1 MAKYYILGI
10 GGSGALAI
18 ESLIHLCANGIVGDN
33 ELIIKI
39 IDPDETNEN
48 VQRTQR
54 TIQNY
59 IKVRSEMKQGYSE
72 FFKTSIVYKG
82 VWNPNKGDN
91 YNLEKG
97 ISYVQLNQ
105 ENNLKFKFLT
115 NLLFSEEKRLEK
127 LDKGYKGN
135 PMIGTIFMKDF
146 EEDDIYNEMIS
157 EPSLKLFVFGSLFG
171 GTGAAGLPV
180 MGKSLKS
187 NLSGASKK
195 SYIGSCIFLPYFN
208 VKKPS
213 EKQDIKLAEL
223 KINLKPDSDNFLPAI
238 KFAIPFYL
246 DKAESKDNGYDSIYF
261 LGCPD
266 SFENSQIE
274 FAMGGPD
281 QKNKS
286 HYINL
291 FAVSSFLDFIQNEDI
306 SVKSRDSM
314 IFATSVNKE
323 EARLNYKNLP
333 LNFKET
339 DCKHIE
345 AFYVSS
351 LFYLKYFLT
360 EGKNTPA
367 SMTWFNHE
375 NKGLNLNESFF
386 NNTFTD
392 DLKTYFDKFLVWYGQ
407 ISNNIVNLE
416 TFNTDFYDIDNDVL
430 SINNFSDDKIGAY
443 LLWKENPKPGFFTKK
458 PLIQD
463 LNSYFN
469 NVTDDVKSIGS
480 NDFQKFL
487 DILYKGSF
495 SFIKKN
501 YKI

>member
-10 GGSGALAI
+10 GGSGALAL
-18 ESLIHLCANGIVGDN
+18 ESLVHLCATGIVGDN

-59 IKVRSEMKQGYSE
+59 IKVRNEMKEGCSE
-72 FFKTSIVYKG
+72 FFKTNIIYKG

-91 YNLEKG
+91 YNLEHG
-97 ISYVQLNQ
+97 ISYVQLNK
-105 ENNLKFKFLT
+105 EDNVKYKFLT
-115 NLLFSEEKRLEK
+115 NLLFSEEKRKEK

-146 EEDDIYNEMIS
+146 EEDDIFNEMIS

-180 MGKSLKS
+180 MGKSLKTK
-187 NLSGASKK
+187 LSKSSKK

-213 EKQDIKLAEL
+213 EKEDSKLNEL
-223 KINLKPDSDNFLPAI
+223 NINLKPDSDNFLPAI

-246 DKAESKDNGYDSIYF
+246 DKAENKENGYDSIYF

-274 FAMGGPD
+274 FAMGGSD

-286 HYINL
+286 HYLNL
-291 FAVSSFLDFIQNEDI
+291 FAASSFLDFIQNEDN
-306 SVKSRDSM
+306 SANNKDTS
-314 IFATSVNKE
+314 IFATSVEKTE
-323 EARLNYKNLP
+323 IKLNYKNLP
-333 LNFKET
+333 LGFQELKNKR
-339 DCKHIE
+339 IE
-345 AFYVSS
+345 SFYVSS
-351 LFYLKYFLT
+351 LFYLKYFLN

-375 NKGLNLNESFF
+375 SKGLHLDESFF
-386 NNTFTD
+386 NNIFTD
-392 DLKTYFDKFLVWYGQ
+392 NLKTYFEKYLIWFGQ
-407 ISNNIVNLE
+407 ISNNVIKLE
-416 TFNTDFYDIDNDVL
+416 LFNTEFYDYEKDILNVDKFL
-430 SINNFSDDKIGAY
+430 DDKIGSY
-443 LLWKENPKPGFFTKK
+443 LLWMENPKPGFLRKK

-463 LNSYFN
+463 LNDKFN
-469 NVTDDVKSIGS
+469 IVADDIKTNGS
-480 NDFQKFL
+480 NNFQKFL
-487 DILYKGSF
+487 DILHKGSF
-495 SFIKKN
+495 SFIQKN
-501 YKI
+501 YKN